1 MNNFS
6 GSLLIQ
12 YDHAASEILGGDYW
26 RLMRSFRYYLPTS
39 LLVPDWT
46 VGNRKR
52 WAFAPAGML
61 TDLGSIPKVFRGII
75 SNGGA
80 ASQAY
85 VLHDQLCEYLSIT
98 NNGYPEKITREECD
112 LILKAAL
119 LDLQIDNTTAHL
131 IYNAVAA
138 YQFVRQ
144 VRDPSTTRIKRDLEA
159 AFNYEDLL

>member
-6 GSLLIQ
+6 GSLIIQ
-12 YDHAASEILGGDYW
+12 YDHAASEILQGDYW
-26 RLMRSFRYYLPTS
+26 RVMRSFRYYLPTS

-46 VGNRKR
+46 VNNRKR

-98 NNGYPEKITREECD
+98 ENGYPTKITREECD

-119 LDLQIDNTTAHL
+119 LDLQIDSTTAHL

-144 VRDPSTTRIKRDLEA
+144 TRDPSTTRIKRDLEA
-159 AFNYEDLL
+159 AFNFEDLL

>member
-6 GSLLIQ
+6 GGLVIQ

-26 RLMRSFRYYLPTS
+26 RVMRSFRYYIPTS
-39 LLVPDWT
+39 LIAPDWT
-46 VGNRKR
+46 VSSRKC

-85 VLHDQLCEYLSIT
+85 VIHDQLCEYLSVT
-98 NNGYPEKITREECD
+98 RNGKPQSITREECD

-119 LDLQIDNTTAHL
+119 LDLEIDSTTAHL

-138 YQFVRQ
+138 YQLVRQ
-144 VRDPSTTRIKRDLEA
+144 TRDPSTTRIKRDLEA
-159 AFNYEDLL
+159 AFNFEDLA